1 MKHCYPGIYAIVCTV
16 NGKLYIGSSNNI
28 YQRWHTH
35 RHTLNR
41 RKNGCRILQAAWNKY
56 GEENFEFVVLERV
69 DDLNNLISREQH
81 YIDTLKP
88 EYNIRKIANSSLGVK
103 KPLEAVRKV
112 AEFNSKRVRSPE
124 EREKHRQNR
133 LGMKIPMTW
142 RENMRK
148 AKQSISPTTR
158 AKMSAAKKGIA
169 PTLATEAAAKANRG
183 KPRSEEVKAK
193 IAETKRKQWAE
204 KKAQGHQF
212 KRDDKG
218 QFC

>member
-1 MKHCYPGIYAIVCTV
+1 MRHCYPGVYAIVCTV

-28 YQRWHTH
+28 YQRWHAH

-56 GEENFEFVVLERV
+56 GEGNFEFVVLERV

-88 EYNIRKIANSSLGVK
+88 EYNIRKIANSSLGIK
-103 KPLEAVRKV
+103 MPREAVRKV

-133 LGMKIPMTW
+133 LGMKFSVEWCQNIRNRTFSVS
-142 RENMRK
+142 
-148 AKQSISPTTR
+148 AR
-158 AKMSAAKKGIA
+158 AKMSAAKTGKV

-212 KRDDKG
+212 KRNDKG

>member
-1 MKHCYPGIYAIVCTV
+1 MEHCYPGVYAIACTV
-16 NGKLYIGSSNNI
+16 NGKLYVGSARNI
-28 YQRWHTH
+28 YDRWAAH
-35 RHTLNR
+35 RHTLR
-41 RKNGCRILQAAWNKY
+41 RSINGCRILQNAWSKY
-56 GEENFEFVVLERV
+56 GEENFKFVVLERV
-69 DDLNNLISREQH
+69 DDLNNLISREQY
-81 YIDTLKP
+81 YIDLLKP

-103 KPLEAVRKV
+103 MPREAVRKV

-133 LGMKIPMTW
+133 LGMKFSAEWCQNIRNRTFSAS
-142 RENMRK
+142 
-148 AKQSISPTTR
+148 AK
-158 AKMSAAKKGIA
+158 AKMSAAKKGKS
-169 PTLATEAAAKANRG
+169 PTLATEAAAKANQG

-212 KRDDKG
+212 NRNDKG